1 MSKKRFTLNGSA
13 PKFLGEI
20 ARDVVLDYSKKN
32 PKLTAQEI
40 RDYFVAA
47 CEDVRI
53 EHIVETEAEYHT
65 RDGQKS
71 QKRTVKEIIIPSG
84 EKLYVETQWRAK
96 NPKDNFFQFKDV
108 AHRRGWGRIEK
119 IV

>member
-1 MSKKRFTLNGSA
+1 MSKKIFTLNGSA
-13 PKFLGEI
+13 PKSLCDI
-20 ARDVVLDYSKKN
+20 ARDVVLDYAKKN
-32 PKLTAQEI
+32 PTLTAQEI
-40 RDYFVAA
+40 RDFFVTECQA
-47 CEDVRI
+47 VRI

-71 QKRTVKEIIIPSG
+71 QKRTVKEIIIPNG

-96 NPKDNFFQFKDV
+96 NPKDNFFEFKDIV
-108 AHRRGWGRIEK
+108 NRKGWGI